1 MTAKAARK
9 RLQPTERRA
18 MILDEALRL
27 FAERHFSTVTVRDI
41 AMVCEINV
49 GLLYHYFD
57 NKEDLV
63 RRALAHAIDELVAG
77 YEARRVA
84 SADPLAQILAWVE
97 THAAITPTITRM
109 VKLMADYATSG
120 MRDGELDALI
130 AGFYSREKILLEDAL
145 QRGVSSGVF
154 PPLDTARMARRIG
167 LVLDGIFFAA
177 ASRGDDRIV
186 EDVRDLADFV
196 PVMLGVAPAGMGVR
210 ANAQSLVNA
219 PIQITER

>member
-9 RLQPTERRA
+9 RLQPSERRA

-27 FAERHFSTVTVRDI
+27 FAERHFATVAVRDI
-41 AMVCEINV
+41 AQVCGINV

-77 YEARRVA
+77 YEARRLA
-84 SADPLAQILAWVE
+84 SGEPLAQILAWVE

-120 MRDGELDALI
+120 LRDPELDTLI
-130 AGFYSREKILLEDAL
+130 AGFYAREKILLEDAL
-145 QRGVSSGVF
+145 ERGVASGAF
-154 PPLDTARMARRIG
+154 PPLDTARTARRIG
-167 LVLDGIFFAA
+167 LVLDGIFFAS
-177 ASRGDDRIV
+177 ASRGDDRII

-196 PVMLGVAPAGMGVR
+196 PVMLGIAPVTVPGR
-210 ANAQSLVNA
+210 ANAEGLVNVR
-219 PIQITER
+219 I